1 MEDIKKRRQERIEKL
16 NEVGGILK
24 AEFIGLDNIIDE
36 ILRSVAPWYITPEVI
51 KRPTIV
57 SLWGMTGTGKTSV
70 IKRLIEL
77 LEVDKKS
84 VYFDCGAEA
93 DSTNR
98 NTDIVDN
105 ICRSIGL
112 EPEDLTPGITD
123 AEDIVIIFDEFQYT
137 KTLDEHGEELI
148 KSNLRSI
155 WKLLDD
161 GIVELNDST
170 DWEFQKFIEFV
181 EDLEP
186 FAKNNPSLKVENGY
200 IIEER
205 DVKLLMDEVGYYLY
219 PYRSNPTYESGE
231 SEGPTRGYCEYGPDE
246 REDGEEEKNPYRPL
260 KILNIQNVKAIVK
273 KLAKSQQ
280 IPTEKMVELS
290 KITTLGDYVAYLK
303 TITRLSKTKSKRTL
317 SCNKS
322 LIFIIG
328 NLDEAFHSSDEM
340 SPDIDADIFRDI
352 TSKVSVSDIKTAL
365 LKRFRPEQVARIGN
379 NLIKYPTLGKEDF
392 EKIIHKEV
400 SRILEDFKKVD
411 DITVKVKPEI
421 YELLYHEGVY
431 PTQGVRPIFT
441 TIGTILTPFLSKIVL
456 DRVGDEVEIG
466 LKDPND
472 CAVRVFKIPKTTIT
486 LKFGDEKTTEYPI
499 ALQLGAL
506 RDPKNC
512 KTRYG
517 NAVHEAGHAVVF
529 SLLTGEAP
537 TNIVAVSADG
547 GGFCSTYLPDKE
559 KEIRTSRDVENEVM
573 IALAGYEAEELM
585 FPNPSM
591 RLMGSSSDLE
601 DAWTM
606 LADNAMNS
614 GYFGPYPYASKY
626 TEQSPAG
633 WFSGFD
639 SDRIEPLIRE
649 RWTELRE
656 KTKLLLKKEERLI
669 KELGKWLGEY
679 GSIKQDNYLALV
691 EKYGTTLSSDYMK
704 NIRKEYS
711 PEYYLRQLGD

>member
-1 MEDIKKRRQERIEKL
+1 MKEIKERRQERIEKL

-24 AEFIGLDNIIDE
+24 KEFIGLDNIIDE
-36 ILRSVAPWYITPEVI
+36 ILRSIAPWYITPEVI

-77 LEVDKKS
+77 LGVDKKS
-84 VYFDCGAEA
+84 IYFDCGAEA
-93 DSTNR
+93 DSGNR

-112 EPEDLTPGITD
+112 EPEDLTSGNTD

-155 WKLLDD
+155 WKLIDD
-161 GIVELNDST
+161 GIVELSDSS

-186 FAKNNPSLKVENGY
+186 FAKANPGIKIENGL
-200 IIEER
+200 ITGEG
-205 DVKLLMDEVGYYLY
+205 DVKKLMDEVGYYLY
-219 PYRSNPTYESGE
+219 PYRSNPTYEPDNA
-231 SEGPTRGYCEYGPDE
+231 EGPTRGYCDYGPEEKD
-246 REDGEEEKNPYRPL
+246 DDEEKNPYRPL
-260 KILNIQNVKAIVK
+260 KILNVQNIKAVVK
-273 KLAKSQQ
+273 KLVRCQQ
-280 IPTEKMVELS
+280 SPTEVMASLAGIENLR
-290 KITTLGDYVAYLK
+290 DYVGKLRD
-303 TITRLSKTKSKRTL
+303 ITKLSTTKNKRTL
-317 SCNKS
+317 SCSKS

-340 SPDIDADIFRDI
+340 SPDVDADIFRDI
-352 TSKVSVSDIKTAL
+352 TSKVTVSDIKSAL

-379 NLIKYPTLGKEDF
+379 NLIKYPTLGKSDF

-400 SRILEDFKKVD
+400 DRILKDFKKVD
-411 DITVKVKPEI
+411 DISVKVSPEI

-441 TIGTILTPFLSKIVL
+441 TIGTILTPFLSKIII
-456 DRVGDEVEIG
+456 DRVGNEVEIG
-466 LKDPND
+466 LKDPDD
-472 CAVRVFKIPKTTIT
+472 CAVRSFKIPETVVT
-486 LKFGDEKTTEYPI
+486 LKFGDSKTTEYPI

-537 TNIVAVSADG
+537 INIVAVAADG

-559 KEIRTSRDVENEVM
+559 KEIKTVRDVNNDVM
-573 IALAGYEAEELM
+573 IALAGYEAEEVI
-585 FPNPSM
+585 FPDANM

-601 DAWTM
+601 AAWNT
-606 LADNAMNS
+606 LTDSAMNS
-614 GYFGPYPYASKY
+614 GYFGPYPYASKQ
-626 TEQSPAG
+626 TEQAPGG
-633 WFSGFD
+633 WFSGFN
-639 SDRIEPLIRE
+639 SDLVENLIRNK
-649 RWTELRE
+649 WTELR
-656 KTKLLLKKEERLI
+656 KRTRSLIIKEELLI
-669 KELGKWLGEY
+669 RELAKWLGEY
-679 GSIKQDNYLALV
+679 GSIKQEKYLALV
-691 EKYGTTLSSDYMK
+691 EKYGNCLNIKYM
-704 NIRKEYS
+704 NDIKEQYS
-711 PEYYLRQLGD
+711 PMYYLRQLGGE